1 MANPLSATQQPY
13 FRGLEL
19 IADSKQHENVALLE
33 RRLGRRGTHPG
44 IDAPQH
50 RDARTFHV
58 PPESKIQSPF
68 YFVPCSSRISAA
80 AKLPGSPS
88 TTTTSPAS
96 KRVSGAGSPAR
107 MPRRRTRVT
116 LAPSAGRSISARVR
130 PTA

>member
-1 MANPLSATQQPY
+1 MRNGSRHMKPASSRLTAPCIERRSGYEMANPLSATQQPY

-68 YFVPCSSRISAA
+68 YFVPSSSRISA
-80 AKLPGSPS
+80 
-88 TTTTSPAS
+88 
-96 KRVSGAGSPAR
+96 
-107 MPRRRTRVT
+107 
-116 LAPSAGRSISARVR
+116 
-130 PTA
+130 